1 MPIVHHHISHSV
13 LAFFLRSY
21 TVYLYSPSGRCSG
34 QSGAVEFLLESWSAA
49 VGLA

>member
-1 MPIVHHHISHSV
+1 MDEDLMPRAS
-13 LAFFLRSY
+13 
-21 TVYLYSPSGRCSG
+21 SGFQFSSKSSG